1 MPLSSVFY
9 TVFLCMIFGANA
21 VAMKLSFMG
30 VGPYTAAGLRF
41 LIAGI
46 AIYTWARL
54 TGKSMKLKRGH
65 LLPVCVISAIFIV
78 QLSLFYVGLN
88 YTTASRGTLI
98 SNLLPFFIMI
108 LAHFFIPGDRINI
121 RKISGI
127 LVGFSG
133 IVFLFYNAHDVP
145 GDYLR
150 GDLLIFCAVTLW
162 SSNAVIMKTF
172 MAKIRPYVLTFYPML
187 FGTPVFLTLGFYYDH
202 PMIFNLD
209 TRVILALLYQ
219 ALVTAAFG
227 FVAWNTLL
235 KKYGATSLH
244 TFVFIMPVAGV
255 FFSALLLDEKIT
267 GNILVSLLLITTGI
281 ICVNLRFNRNNQRSN
296 REIS

>member
-1 MPLSSVFY
+1 
-9 TVFLCMIFGANA
+9 
-21 VAMKLSFMG
+21 
-30 VGPYTAAGLRF
+30 
-41 LIAGI
+41 
-46 AIYTWARL
+46 
-54 TGKSMKLKRGH
+54 
-65 LLPVCVISAIFIV
+65 
-78 QLSLFYVGLN
+78 
-88 YTTASRGTLI
+88 
-98 SNLLPFFIMI
+98 
-108 LAHFFIPGDRINI
+108 
-121 RKISGI
+121 
-127 LVGFSG
+127 
-133 IVFLFYNAHDVP
+133 
-145 GDYLR
+145 
-150 GDLLIFCAVTLW
+150 
-162 SSNAVIMKTF
+162 
-172 MAKIRPYVLTFYPML
+172 
-187 FGTPVFLTLGFYYDH
+187 LGFYYDH